1 MGTLFIVATPIGNL
15 KDITLRALEVFREV
29 DVIACEDTRHT
40 LKLLNSHE
48 IKKPLMSCNANAE
61 GRSAAKIIGLLNE
74 GKSVAFASDAGTP
87 ALSDPGSLLVNE
99 ARNAGFAVLPI
110 PGPSASAALFSVAGM
125 RGKGFFFEGFL
136 SPKKGRRRKRIEE
149 LVSRK
154 EPFLLYE
161 SPFRIVKL
169 MDDLADI
176 CPERPVLIGREMTK
190 VYEEYID
197 GDCKTVFEMLKERE
211 KILGEISLLVGA
223 KKKD

>member
-1 MGTLFIVATPIGNL
+1 MGTLYIVATPIGNL
-15 KDITLRALEVFREV
+15 KDITLRALEILRDV

-40 LKLLNSHE
+40 LKLLNTYE
-48 IKKPLMSCNANAE
+48 IKKPLMSCNAKAE
-61 GRSAAKIIGLLNE
+61 SQAAAKIVALLDD
-74 GKSVAFASDAGTP
+74 GKDVAYASDAGTP
-87 ALSDPGSLLVNE
+87 AISDPGSLLVSE
-99 ARNAGFAVLPI
+99 ARNAGFLVLPV
-110 PGPSASAALFSVAGM
+110 PGPSASAALSSVAGI

-149 LVSRK
+149 LAARE

-169 MDDLADI
+169 MEDLADI

-197 GDCKTVFEMLKERE
+197 GDCKSVFEELKERA
-211 KILGEISLLVGA
+211 KILGEFSLLVGG